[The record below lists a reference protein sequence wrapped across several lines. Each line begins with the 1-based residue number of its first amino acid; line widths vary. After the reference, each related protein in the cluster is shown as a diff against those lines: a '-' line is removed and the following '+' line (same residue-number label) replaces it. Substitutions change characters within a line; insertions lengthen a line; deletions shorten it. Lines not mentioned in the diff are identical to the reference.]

1 MILANGGFYILPNYL
16 SNEISQSTP
25 NHKTNTLY
33 SFAYKLENK
42 PSTLHM
48 ALQIKYTF
56 VCGPLFFSNIENY
69 YLRLGQTKFW
79 H

>member
-16 SNEISQSTP
+16 LNEISQSIP

-33 SFAYKLENK
+33 SFAYKLENN
-42 PSTLHM
+42 PSTLLM

-56 VCGPLFFSNIENY
+56 VFLIVVLSLSGELF
-69 YLRLGQTKFW
+69 R
-79 H
+79 

>member
-16 SNEISQSTP
+16 LNEISQSTP

-42 PSTLHM
+42 LSTLHM

-56 VCGPLFFSNIENY
+56 VFLIVVLS
-69 YLRLGQTKFW
+69 LS
-79 H
+79 